1 MSARKGHGTV
11 TGQHVEGEE
20 EESEGTREA
29 KAERGLEEETRKK
42 KSSEDWMQV
51 RRR

>member
-1 MSARKGHGTV
+1 MPARKGYGQV
-11 TGQHVEGEE
+11 TFQE

-29 KAERGLEEETRKK
+29 REDRGLEEEKRKK
-42 KSSEDWMQV
+42 KSNKDWRQV

>member
-29 KAERGLEEETRKK
+29 RAERGLEEGKRKK
-42 KSSEDWMQV
+42 KSSEDCM
-51 RRR
+51 